1 MDALITN
8 FSVCI
13 IFRANT
19 SASLLHVW
27 IGGAKLQQILCS
39 SAVERNGRCLNR
51 LTKLESTWKSSSAQP
66 ELSGDAYWHLFQQ
79 SASVTQGETKR
90 LSNEFFKTPHI
101 INEITQQIVV
111 CKILRMFFV
120 IRTHSA
126 DRHTALIGPHHLEV
140 TQRCPGRYV
149 HNT

>member
-1 MDALITN
+1 MGALITN

-19 SASLLHVW
+19 SASILHVW

-39 SAVERNGRCLNR
+39 SAVERNGGCLNR
-51 LTKLESTWKSSSAQP
+51 LTKLESTWMSSSAQP
-66 ELSGDAYWHLFQQ
+66 KLSGDTYWHLFQQ

-90 LSNEFFKTPHI
+90 SSNKSFKAPRI

-111 CKILRMFFV
+111 CKIFRAFSVF
-120 IRTHSA
+120 RTHSA
-126 DRHTALIGPHHLEV
+126 DRRTACTGPHRLEV
-140 TQRCPGRYV
+140 TQRCY
-149 HNT
+149 